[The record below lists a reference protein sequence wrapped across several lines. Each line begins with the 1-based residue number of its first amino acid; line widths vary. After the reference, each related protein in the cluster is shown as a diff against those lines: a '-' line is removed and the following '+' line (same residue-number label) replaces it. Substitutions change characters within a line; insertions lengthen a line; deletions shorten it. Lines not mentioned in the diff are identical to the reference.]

1 MRRIQKGFTLI
12 ELMIVVAIIG
22 ILAAVA
28 IPAYQDYLARAQ
40 VSEVVN
46 LLSAGKQPLAEYYS
60 DKGGWP
66 PVPVSVMGTV
76 SGRYTSTIGYGG
88 AGLPSG
94 RTLSLEGVMK
104 SAGINAS
111 ITGKSIALA
120 TTDGGKTW
128 TCTLSSTFISGTPLE
143 PRFVPGACR

>member
-40 VSEVVN
+40 VSEAVS
-46 LLSAGKQPLAEYYS
+46 LLSSGKQPLAEQYANS
-60 DKGGWP
+60 AQWP
-66 PVPVSVMGTV
+66 LTPASVLGNV
-76 SGRYTSTIGYGG
+76 SGRYTGSISYGG

-94 RTLSLEGVMK
+94 NTLSLQATMR
-104 SAGINAS
+104 SSGINAS
-111 ITGKSIALA
+111 ITGKSVALV

-128 TCTLSSTFISGTPLE
+128 MCTLSTTFITGTPLDT
-143 PRFVPGACR
+143 RFVP